1 MKKLFYLFSVI
12 TLATL
17 VLSACGPKVNTP
29 SAAAEKVA
37 QAIQKGDYKT
47 VVNQMH
53 FEVEE
58 GASAKD
64 VDAQKEMFASLLE
77 EKASESIAKSGG
89 IKSYEIIEESIAKD
103 GQTAKVKVKYTYN
116 NDSVETET
124 MSFVNKDGDWLLEFD
139 K

>member
-17 VLSACGPKVNTP
+17 VLSACSPKANTP

-37 QAIQKGDYKT
+37 KAMQKGDYKT
-47 VVNQMH
+47 VVNQMN
-53 FEVEE
+53 FEEEE
-58 GASAKD
+58 GSSSKD

-77 EKASESIAKSGG
+77 EKASESIAENGG
-89 IKSYEIIEESIAKD
+89 IKSYEIIEESIAED

-124 MSFVNKDGDWLLEFD
+124 MSFVNKDGDWLLEVD